1 MLLRLQK
8 YTLMVVYCPGKKMFI
23 ADMLSRAYLHE
34 EPFKNKRNYRMF
46 QLTEEAQV
54 YKEIEEIDPAKHV
67 RLSAK
72 GIANLRKAT
81 VQDDILSELAKV
93 I

>member
-1 MLLRLQK
+1 
-8 YTLMVVYCPGKKMFI
+8 
-23 ADMLSRAYLHE
+23 
-34 EPFKNKRNYRMF
+34 MF

-72 GIANLRKAT
+72 GIADLQKPPSRTKHSVNFPRLFDMDGPISNR
-81 VQDDILSELAKV
+81 IYHCPYELFGHFEMNW
-93 I
+93 

>member
-1 MLLRLQK
+1 
-8 YTLMVVYCPGKKMFI
+8 MFI

-34 EPFKNKRNYRMF
+34 EPFKKKGDYQMF

-72 GIANLRKAT
+72 GIADLQKAT
-81 VQDDILSELAKV
+81 I
-93 I
+93 